1 MTPTRAVLFDIGGTL
16 VDEPEVD
23 LGTGIAAALGL
34 GPGQAA
40 TIRDLVLRNVL
51 TAAALTEHLR
61 NDLRLPD
68 EPTAVVREL
77 WDAACAD
84 LIEVPFAETCLA
96 ALAAAGVKVGVVAN
110 LSSAA
115 AEGFR
120 IACPTLV
127 SLIETWT
134 ISCEHGSTKPSAT
147 IFHAALAAL
156 GLAPAQ
162 VLMVGDSLEHD
173 VVPAIALGMTAV
185 WLRRNEAGAA
195 HVVEVDPHG
204 APFPVAA
211 DVVPKGAVVA
221 RTLSDVRRIAL
232 TWMWSGRGRHGL
244 TLPLAI

>member
-23 LGTGIAAALGL
+23 LGARIAAALGA
-34 GPGQAA
+34 GPERAE
-40 TIRDLVLRNVL
+40 TIQDLVLRNVF
-51 TAAALTEHLR
+51 TAAALAERLR
-61 NDLRLPD
+61 ADLGLAD

-77 WDAACAD
+77 WDAARAD

-96 ALAAAGVKVGVVAN
+96 ALATAGVKVGVLAN

-127 SLIETWT
+127 SWIETWT
-134 ISCEHGSTKPSAT
+134 LSCEHGSTKPSAT
-147 IFHAALAAL
+147 IFQAALDAL
-156 GLAPAQ
+156 GVAPAQ
-162 VLMVGDSLEHD
+162 VLVVGDSLEQD
-173 VVPAIALGMTAV
+173 VAPALALGMSAV
-185 WLRRNEAGAA
+185 WLRRNEAAAA

-204 APFPVAA
+204 APFPVPA
-211 DVVPKGAVVA
+211 VPRGAVVA

-232 TWMWSGRGRHGL
+232 TWMWTDRKRHGL
-244 TLPLAI
+244 TLPLPV